1 MQSKVIGINVSEV
14 KALARVPTEEILRII
29 SQVFRPLFVITN
41 IPVLAI
47 WI

>member
-1 MQSKVIGINVSEV
+1 MQSKVIGLDVFEV
-14 KALARVPTEEILRII
+14 ETLARVPAEEILRII
-29 SQVFRPLFVITN
+29 SQVFRPLFLITN